1 MGWRDFGFFHHSRTI
16 FCRAVPNLSLTI
28 RNFFIAVPQALLEM
42 PDPAARLHGVHG
54 LWELAAGTPAGGGV
68 LEAPLYAALV
78 HVAPVTAARAS
89 LPEGWRGRV
98 FDLPLPQAARWLQE
112 VTAAR
117 MKKLRIVTFTLRFG
131 TGGDGEWSL
140 NDGNPQATTPYV

>member
-1 MGWRDFGFFHHSRTI
+1 
-16 FCRAVPNLSLTI
+16 
-28 RNFFIAVPQALLEM
+28 
-42 PDPAARLHGVHG
+42 
-54 LWELAAGTPAGGGV
+54 
-68 LEAPLYAALV
+68 
-78 HVAPVTAARAS
+78 
-89 LPEGWRGRV
+89 V